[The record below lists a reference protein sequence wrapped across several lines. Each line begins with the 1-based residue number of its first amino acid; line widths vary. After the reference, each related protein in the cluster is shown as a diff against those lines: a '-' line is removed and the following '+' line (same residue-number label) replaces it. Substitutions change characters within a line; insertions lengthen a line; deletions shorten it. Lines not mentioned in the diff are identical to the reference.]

1 MKKPPPSITLSSAEV
16 EAIIAR
22 VHRSN
27 LAPADAGVVA
37 QVFRLYVWVAF
48 AIQKGIFNMKQL
60 RRLLFGPGREGKATP
75 ECEASSSSSDE
86 LGQAEGAEPP
96 WPVDEVVL
104 DAEVVQNADGPSASE
119 VEASSKVKGGHRKGT
134 GRLGAAAYMGA
145 EHTECRHE
153 ELEVGQRCPVCG
165 QGTLYELPPGSEI
178 RIDGH
183 ALLSAMHYELQKLR
197 CSACGEIFTAS
208 LPPEAGAAKYSA
220 RARAV
225 LVVSRYYLG
234 LPLGVTGRPQQPQA
248 AISISLFSGMSI
260 GSTSARCGY
269 KRWVSFS
276 MR

>member
-1 MKKPPPSITLSSAEV
+1 MKKPPPRITLSIADL
-16 EAIIAR
+16 EAILAR
-22 VHRSN
+22 VHQSN
-27 LAPADAGVVA
+27 LAPADASVVE

-48 AIQKGIFNMKQL
+48 AIQKATFNMKQL
-60 RRLLFGPGREGKATP
+60 RQLLFGPGREVKESP
-75 ECEASSSSSDE
+75 VSEVSSSLGDGS
-86 LGQAEGAEPP
+86 GQAEGAPSP
-96 WPVDEVVL
+96 WLVDEAAL
-104 DAEVVQNADGPSASE
+104 DAEVMQRAEKPSASE
-119 VEASSKVKGGHRKGT
+119 VEASPQVKGGHRKGT

-208 LPPEAGAAKYSA
+208 LPPEAGTAKYSA

-234 LPLGVTGRPQQPQA
+234 LPFYRLQ
-248 AISISLFSGMSI
+248 
-260 GSTSARCGY
+260 GY
-269 KRWVSFS
+269 
-276 MR
+276 